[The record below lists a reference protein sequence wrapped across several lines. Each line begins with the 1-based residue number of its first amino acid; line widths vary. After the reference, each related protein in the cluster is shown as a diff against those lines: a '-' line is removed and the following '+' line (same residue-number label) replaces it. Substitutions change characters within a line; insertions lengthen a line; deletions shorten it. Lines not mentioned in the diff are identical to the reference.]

1 MDRQIDYHAYTI
13 EAHPR
18 QLDAPIRWS
27 LDINMIA
34 RNFDGTIELREYS
47 AEETFPTE
55 EEAIAACFNFGVGII
70 EGKHPDLEPPPRH

>member
-1 MDRQIDYHAYTI
+1 
-13 EAHPR
+13 
-18 QLDAPIRWS
+18 
-27 LDINMIA
+27 MIA
-34 RNFDGTIELREYS
+34 RTFDGTIELREYS